1 MNVKGIQEGT
11 VKNERSFKFW
21 GVAVAIVAIAVL
33 AATGFQ
39 GRRFRFEKV
48 SPISFVFSQDSDLV
62 KNCAAKVEKDNVKLS
77 KFLSDL
83 REVIQAAMKERK
95 SFDPAAWAKSHPNP
109 FAGTYLDKMKLTT
122 EDGTTLTLWE
132 DIVTALTAVINKST
146 YIDAQS
152 VHVNLEYLVYKSPR
166 YLKENGSTAPAL
178 ADEFDFI
185 AHIKTVLAYAPQDDP
200 LTADGELRHRK
211 TCVYE
216 PVGD

>member
-1 MNVKGIQEGT
+1 MKAKGIQEGT
-11 VKNERSFKFW
+11 VKSERSIKFW
-21 GVAVAIVAIAVL
+21 GVAVAIVAIAVF
-33 AATGFQ
+33 AASGFQ

-62 KNCAAKVEKDNVKLS
+62 KNCAAKVEQDNSKLS

-83 REVIQAAMKERK
+83 RGAVQTATKERK
-95 SFDPAAWAKSHPNP
+95 SFDPAAWAKAHPNP
-109 FAGTYLDKMKLTT
+109 FAGTYLDKMTLTT

-132 DIVTALTAVINKST
+132 DIVAALTVVINKST

-152 VHVNLEYLVYKSPR
+152 VHVKLEYLVYKSPR
-166 YLKENGSTAPAL
+166 YIKENGNTAPAL
-178 ADEFDFI
+178 LDEFDFI

-200 LTADGELRHRK
+200 LTAEGELRHRK

>member
-1 MNVKGIQEGT
+1 VKS
-11 VKNERSFKFW
+11 ERSIKFW
-21 GVAVAIVAIAVL
+21 GVAVAIVAIAVF
-33 AATGFQ
+33 AASGFQ

-62 KNCAAKVEKDNVKLS
+62 KNCAAKIEKDNVKLS

-83 REVIQAAMKERK
+83 REVIQTATKERK

-122 EDGTTLTLWE
+122 EDGTTLTVWE
-132 DIVTALTAVINKST
+132 DIVAALTAVINKST

-152 VHVNLEYLVYKSPR
+152 VHVKLEYLVYKSPR
-166 YLKENGSTAPAL
+166 YLKENGNTAPAL
-178 ADEFDFI
+178 TDEFDFI

-200 LTADGELRHRK
+200 LTAEGELRHRK